1 MTTLPAPPAVASNHS
16 YSAPVARSYEPYGE
30 VPVPSSTTTGVAQ
43 RRTNEQMTAVS
54 TTPSTYMYGGAS
66 PSSYGSPPPS
76 TYTLSS
82 KDKQQPQASTAPTF
96 TQYQQ
101 NWTALLFL
109 VPTLLSILWWHESAW
124 VIQVFLFVV
133 LTVYAMDLINTRD
146 GTITCIWIG
155 VLVFTMASGFGTLL
169 QVDDAEATGGNL
181 IFYML
186 RLSTEGILF
195 CAMVRI
201 NV

>member
-1 MTTLPAPPAVASNHS
+1 
-16 YSAPVARSYEPYGE
+16 
-30 VPVPSSTTTGVAQ
+30 
-43 RRTNEQMTAVS
+43 MTAAS
-54 TTPSTYMYGGAS
+54 TTPSAYMYGGATPT
-66 PSSYGSPPPS
+66 PSSYGAPPPN
-76 TYTLSS
+76 TYAFSS
-82 KDKQQPQASTAPTF
+82 KDKHQSQASTAPTF

-101 NWTALLFL
+101 NSTALLFL

-146 GTITCIWIG
+146 GTLTCIWMG
-155 VLVFTMASGFGTLL
+155 VLVLTMASGFGTLL
-169 QVDDAEATGGNL
+169 QVDDAEATGGAL

-186 RLSTEGILF
+186 RLTVEGILF

-201 NV
+201 HV

>member
-1 MTTLPAPPAVASNHS
+1 
-16 YSAPVARSYEPYGE
+16 
-30 VPVPSSTTTGVAQ
+30 
-43 RRTNEQMTAVS
+43 MTAAS

-76 TYTLSS
+76 TYPLSS
-82 KDKQQPQASTAPTF
+82 KDKQQPQASTTPTTF
-96 TQYQQ
+96 TQYQH

-109 VPTLLSILWWHESAW
+109 VPTLISILWWHESAW

-155 VLVFTMASGFGTLL
+155 VLVLTMASGFGTLM
-169 QVDDAEATGGNL
+169 QVDDAEATGGAL

-186 RLSTEGILF
+186 RLTVEGILF
-195 CAMVRI
+195 CATVRI
-201 NV
+201 KQQHCLFVNSFLHSNL